1 MVRVVLGFEVHS
13 GGGGGG
19 SHGGDNGGGGG
30 GGNRDGVESFSS
42 HGYDVTNISSTRLH
56 RKDRDGA
63 GWDRQNFYN
72 ETNPRTDI

>member
-1 MVRVVLGFEVHS
+1 MVLCWLLTVSLFYFWVMVRVVLGFEVHS

-63 GWDRQNFYN
+63 G
-72 ETNPRTDI
+72 

>member
-13 GGGGGG
+13 GGGGDG

-30 GGNRDGVESFSS
+30 GGNRDAV
-42 HGYDVTNISSTRLH
+42 
-56 RKDRDGA
+56 DGA